1 MANYLKLMQEI
12 KEEKIRPLY
21 LFYGE
26 ETYLLN
32 HALKAIEQVLG
43 TDAAGQIDKQDE
55 DYANKIDRIP
65 FNDLAF
71 SLMTP
76 AFIASKRL
84 IILRRTALFD
94 KTLSDDML
102 DNLIHLLDA
111 TNPYAVLI
119 FVEDKIDKRRKK
131 NLQAVQEKGL
141 LVEFSKEKSD
151 SLKRWGAAFLG
162 REGIKITGDALDSL
176 ISRCDN
182 DMLLLRSELEKIAL
196 AFKGQNTVVNL
207 ELLNQIALPDIQGT
221 IFNLTDNIAAKNAQ
235 NALMLYQNLIE
246 QRQSPQY
253 ILFMVG
259 RHFRQLAVA
268 LNCRNVE
275 DVKTKLN
282 VVDFVARKLWQ
293 QKRTFSK
300 EQVEAIYLLVADT
313 DYKIKSGQIPEAMG
327 MELLLLQALEPSQVT
342 RSV

>member
-32 HALKAIEQVLG
+32 HALKTIDQALG
-43 TDAAGQIDKQDE
+43 TEAAGQIDKQDE
-55 DYANKIDRIP
+55 DYNNKIERIP

-76 AFIASKRL
+76 AFVASKRL
-84 IILRRTALFD
+84 IILRRTSLFD
-94 KTLSDDML
+94 KQLSDDQL
-102 DNLIHLLDA
+102 NSLSHLVDA
-111 TNPYAVLI
+111 TNSYAVLI
-119 FVEDKIDKRRKK
+119 FVEDKVDKRRKK
-131 NLQAVQEKGL
+131 NLRAIQDRGL

-151 SLKRWGAAFLG
+151 SLKRWGAALLA
-162 REGIKITGDALDSL
+162 REGVKITGDALDSL

-196 AFKGQNTVVNL
+196 AFQGQDTVVHL
-207 ELLNQIALPDIQGT
+207 DLLNQIALPDIQGT
-221 IFNLTDNIAAKNAQ
+221 IFNLTDNIAAQNAQ
-235 NALMLYQNLIE
+235 MALLLYRNLIE

-259 RHFRQLAVA
+259 RHFRQLQVA

-275 DVKTKLN
+275 EIKAKLN

-300 EQVEAIYLLVADT
+300 DQVLAVYLLVADT
-313 DYKIKSGQIPEAMG
+313 DYKIKSGEIPEAMG

-342 RSV
+342 RTV